1 MNPPKAPS
9 AMRAWQYTSTKGGIV
24 PNLNLNDIPVPTPK
38 PKQHLVQV
46 LTSALNPVD
55 YKPAEI
61 AVFSRLMIP
70 KPATPGCF
78 T

>member
-1 MNPPKAPS
+1 M
-9 AMRAWQYTSTKGGIV
+9 